1 MTEEFDRGQAA
12 LDYAYSEPIPN
23 GRPHEV
29 APGVYWLRMP
39 LELTG
44 LNHINLW
51 LLRDGDGWTV
61 VDTGMSSDAIRGH
74 WRQVI
79 ARHLDG
85 LPITRVLCTH
95 FHPDHVGLAGWL
107 CEENDSRL
115 WMTRGEWSYGRMLSL
130 DEALGTS
137 AGVIE
142 HFRAIGV
149 SADGLEALRQRG
161 FGNFSEIV
169 SPIPRSY
176 RRIRHGEVVEIGAQ
190 GWRVRVGTGHAPEHA
205 CLICDELG
213 VMIAGDQILPRIT
226 PHIGVYPDEPDG
238 NPLQDYLD
246 SLETFYAEAEEMLV
260 LPSHGLPFRG
270 LHPRLDFLLAHH
282 DNRLSDVERYLDAP
296 TRALSTLKVIFERRL
311 KPHEAYL
318 GLGEALA
325 HLHCLIG
332 QGRVVRELDQDDIFT
347 YRRVGRRQAAA

>member
-12 LDYAYSEPIPN
+12 LDYAYGEPIPD

-79 ARHLDG
+79 DRHLDG

-95 FHPDHVGLAGWL
+95 FHPDHLGLAGWL

-115 WMTRGEWSYGRMLSL
+115 WMTRGEWTYGRMLSL
-130 DEALGTS
+130 DAALGTS
-137 AGVIE
+137 ATVIE

-149 SADGLEALRQRG
+149 GADGLEALRQRG

-169 SPIPRSY
+169 SPMP
-176 RRIRHGEVVEIGAQ
+176 RRIR
-190 GWRVRVGTGHAPEHA
+190 
-205 CLICDELG
+205 
-213 VMIAGDQILPRIT
+213 
-226 PHIGVYPDEPDG
+226 
-238 NPLQDYLD
+238 PL
-246 SLETFYAEAEEMLV
+246 SLSSKIWT
-260 LPSHGLPFRG
+260 
-270 LHPRLDFLLAHH
+270 
-282 DNRLSDVERYLDAP
+282 
-296 TRALSTLKVIFERRL
+296 
-311 KPHEAYL
+311 
-318 GLGEALA
+318 
-325 HLHCLIG
+325 
-332 QGRVVRELDQDDIFT
+332 
-347 YRRVGRRQAAA
+347 